1 MTVHSS
7 WNGEGD
13 IQQMARDED
22 VDLQCINIYA
32 EKGDL
37 TGTDEFAAASW
48 AVGIGTPESSLSFAS
63 WIQHAGN

>member
-1 MTVHSS
+1 
-7 WNGEGD
+7 
-13 IQQMARDED
+13 MARDED

-48 AVGIGTPESSLSFAS
+48 AVGNGTPESSLSFAS